1 MVSGVVSKRVSV
13 EFESVVKRC
22 ARLRAPVD
30 PKEAHPEGVR
40 QRKHR

>member
-30 PKEAHPEGVR
+30 PKDIDGECVR
-40 QRKHR
+40 QRKYR